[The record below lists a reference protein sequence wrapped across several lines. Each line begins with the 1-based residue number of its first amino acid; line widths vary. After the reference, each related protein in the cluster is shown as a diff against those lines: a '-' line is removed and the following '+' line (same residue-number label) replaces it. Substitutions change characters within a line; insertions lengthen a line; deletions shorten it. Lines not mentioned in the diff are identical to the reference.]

1 MSQQTALAQ
10 AQKEWSN
17 DMSTNYARGKVRF
30 LLECCLSFRFVI
42 HGRFTGRCLQRTSYF
57 LWCIWHRITSILCP
71 LPHTVFL
78 SCDLRNCVHV
88 FVCGLVV
95 YLCAF
100 WCARVCVCI
109 STKMQSRDFICARFV
124 GLFLCSVNFSFL
136 SYSSRYQVEVF
147 PCWRTWKVNLK
158 RWVLSSQWKLFPL

>member
-17 DMSTNYARGKVRF
+17 DMSTNYARGKVCF
-30 LLECCLSFRFVI
+30 MLECCLSFRFVI

-78 SCDLRNCVHV
+78 SCDLCNCVHV
-88 FVCGLVV
+88 LVCGVVV

-109 STKMQSRDFICARFV
+109 STKLQSRDFICTRFFGLYVLLISPFSLIPADIKSKYFLV
-124 GLFLCSVNFSFL
+124 GG
-136 SYSSRYQVEVF
+136 RE
-147 PCWRTWKVNLK
+147 K
-158 RWVLSSQWKLFPL
+158 